1 MYSRSYRD
9 DRAIQVPESYGGTAL
24 KEDPLAVD
32 RPDEEL
38 STESVHKVAP
48 EAEPAGLLSRLP
60 LLSSL
65 GGLFSEGSSIRQMIH
80 PPKSIGLEELLL
92 IGVGLYLL
100 FSSDGDRECA
110 IILLAVLFIS

>member
-1 MYSRSYRD
+1 MYSRSYSD

-24 KEDPLAVD
+24 KEEHRSAD
-32 RPDEEL
+32 RPADEPSAEP
-38 STESVHKVAP
+38 VHKAIP

-65 GGLFSEGSSIRQMIH
+65 GGLFSDGSAIREMIH
-80 PPKSIGLEELLL
+80 PPRSLGIEELLL
-92 IGVGLYLL
+92 LGVGLYLL
-100 FSSDGDRECA
+100 FSSNGDRECG